1 MVANMDTTAML
12 SQARKM
18 AMKAKPGMLKANGKT
33 YTFEFD
39 QARWVY
45 NVYEDLF
52 LLVTFNCKS
61 LSVAKKWLREYLAN

>member
-1 MVANMDTTAML
+1 MDTTKIL
-12 SQARKM
+12 GQAQKM
-18 AMKAKPGMLKANGKT
+18 AMAAKPGMLSIGGKT

-52 LLVTFNCKS
+52 LLVTFNCKK
-61 LSVAKKWLREYLAN
+61 LSVAKKWLKEYLAN